1 MKEYKLKINGN
12 EYVVNVASVEDTI
25 AEVEV
30 NGIPFTVEIESP
42 VKKQSAPKI
51 NRSTAS
57 PNIQSTVS
65 KPTASVSPAAAQ
77 AAASS
82 GSETAVSSPLPG
94 VILEVV
100 VKEGDQVKRGQ
111 KLMVLEAMKMENVIE
126 ASADGVVKSIKVNKG
141 DSVLE
146 GAPLIIIG

>member
-12 EYVVNVASVEDTI
+12 DYNVTIIDIEDTI

-30 NGIPFTVEIESP
+30 NGIPFKVEIDRP
-42 VKKQSAPKI
+42 LKKQAPGVQRPVMSAGQNPAPK
-51 NRSTAS
+51 
-57 PNIQSTVS
+57 PTVS
-65 KPTASVSPAAAQ
+65 VKPPVASGA
-77 AAASS
+77 
-82 GSETAVSSPLPG
+82 ETTITSPLPG

-100 VKEGDQVKRGQ
+100 VKEGDVVKKGQ

-126 ASADGVVKSIKVNKG
+126 ASADGKIIGVKANKG

-146 GAPLIIIG
+146 GATLIIIG